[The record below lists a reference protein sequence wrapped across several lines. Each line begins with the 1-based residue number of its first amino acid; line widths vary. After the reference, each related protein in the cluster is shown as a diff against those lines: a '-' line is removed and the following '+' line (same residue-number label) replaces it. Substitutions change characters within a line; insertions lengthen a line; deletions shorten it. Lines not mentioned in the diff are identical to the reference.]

1 MFTIIILCTFPQ
13 DQRDLSTVEGH
24 VVDADGGTL
33 RIISVKRENRG
44 TYTCLAK
51 NPAGD
56 AKRSLD
62 VSVIGNAELC

>member
-1 MFTIIILCTFPQ
+1 M
-13 DQRDLSTVEGH
+13 
-24 VVDADGGTL
+24 DADGGTL

-62 VSVIGNAELC
+62 VSVIGKVELC